1 MGKATQTPESV
12 EEERRGLLAV
22 GRVAGAEPLFPSLP
36 AGPQSSWCPQRR
48 PGRRHFLTALSRIM
62 VRASGRLWEGE
73 REVRWMR
80 EGPQERGRERAAGL
94 RV

>member
-36 AGPQSSWCPQRR
+36 AWSLVFMVSPAQAR
-48 PGRRHFLTALSRIM
+48 PETFPNSLESHNGEGFWEALGRGAGSEVDEGGT
-62 VRASGRLWEGE
+62 SGEG
-73 REVRWMR
+73 
-80 EGPQERGRERAAGL
+80 
-94 RV
+94 